1 MGERLDKVILIT
13 PLERP
18 EGTRVKS
25 YLGLVRATI
34 VDTIPPHHDI
44 LTLLSSARRRRSPIS
59 RFISSLHHEAIRKLE
74 ENARKLGANAVLGV
88 RIETVYLGWN
98 RVLVYAYGT
107 AAEVE

>member
-1 MGERLDKVILIT
+1 MEQRLHKAIFIT
-13 PLERP
+13 PLETP
-18 EGTRVKS
+18 TGVKIKKH
-25 YLGLVRATI
+25 LGLVRATI